1 MLSKFSLL
9 VSFVKS
15 AVKMITVLLGFFFG
29 SLEAHHRFIPE
40 ATLGP
45 GGAFRNGTSKGF
57 PELSEGNEAELREE
71 VK

>member
-15 AVKMITVLLGFFFG
+15 AVKMISVLFVFPAPLRRRTVLFMKRLSG
-29 SLEAHHRFIPE
+29 RR
-40 ATLGP
+40 

-57 PELSEGNEAELREE
+57 AELSEGT
-71 VK
+71 KPS